1 MVLEKSEYRFTD
13 GNLLVLYAIY
23 NSKPVAADGELP
35 DYIQERIKVGL
46 ETYGMIMRSRP
57 DKHKTMVM
65 IVGAPGPAQKVKE
78 ELVKG
83 GIKEEIIAIDTDSQ
97 NMAQTISR
105 TADMIKTKPNPPFI
119 YFIGSV
125 WLHDIFK
132 STVMGRL
139 KGYKIQFY
147 GALDHRPVDEVER
160 EKALDVPKKS
170 IENYKQQAKNKA
182 VDMLLDIVFPD

>member
-1 MVLEKSEYRFTD
+1 MSSEYRFTD
-13 GNLLVLYAIY
+13 GNLIVLYAIHKGK
-23 NSKPVAADGELP
+23 SGSDGGLP
-35 DYIQERIKVGL
+35 DYIKERIKLGL
-46 ETYGMIMRSRP
+46 ETYGIIMRSRP

-65 IVGAPGPAQKVKE
+65 IVGAPGPAEKVKE

-83 GIKEEIIAIDTDSQ
+83 GIRDDVIAIDTDSQ

-105 TADMIKTKPNPPFI
+105 IADMVKSKPNPPFI

-132 STVMGRL
+132 STVMAKL
-139 KGYKIQFY
+139 KGYKVQFY
-147 GALDHRPVDEVER
+147 GALDHRSVDEVER

-170 IENYKQQAKNKA
+170 MENYKQQAKNKA
-182 VDMLLDIVFPD
+182 VDMLLNIIFPD

>member
-1 MVLEKSEYRFTD
+1 MSEHLFTD
-13 GNLLVLYAIY
+13 GNLLILYAIHK
-23 NSKPVAADGELP
+23 SKPVAGAGGELP
-35 DYIQERIKVGL
+35 DYIKERVKVGL

-65 IVGAPGPAQKVKE
+65 VVGAPGPAERVKQ

-83 GIKEEIIAIDTDSQ
+83 GIREKIIAIDTDSQ

-105 TADMIKTKPNPPFI
+105 MADMIKTKPNPPFI
-119 YFIGSV
+119 YFIGSI

-132 STVMGRL
+132 STVVGRL
-139 KGYKIQFY
+139 KGYRVQFY

-170 IENYKQQAKNKA
+170 IESYKQQAKNKA

>member
-1 MVLEKSEYRFTD
+1 MSEYRFTD
-13 GNLLVLYAIY
+13 GNLLIIYAIHKGK
-23 NSKPVAADGELP
+23 SAADTELP
-35 DYIQERIKVGL
+35 DYIKERIKVGL

-57 DKHKTMVM
+57 DKHKTMV
-65 IVGAPGPAQKVKE
+65 IVVGPAGPAEKVKQ
-78 ELVKG
+78 ELVNG
-83 GIKEEIIAIDTDSQ
+83 GIRDDIIAIDTDSR
-97 NMAQTISR
+97 NMALTIGR
-105 TADMIKTKPNPPFI
+105 IADMIKSKPNPPFI

-132 STVMGRL
+132 SRVAAKLNGH
-139 KGYKIQFY
+139 KVQFY

-182 VDMLLDIVFPD
+182 VEMLLDIIFPG

>member
-1 MVLEKSEYRFTD
+1 MSEYRFTD
-13 GNLLVLYAIY
+13 GNLLVIYAIHK
-23 NSKPVAADGELP
+23 SKPIAGGNGELP
-35 DYIQERIKVGL
+35 DYIKERIKVSL

-57 DKHKTMVM
+57 DKHKTMAM
-65 IVGAPGPAQKVKE
+65 IVGAPGSAEKVKQ

-83 GIKEEIIAIDTDSQ
+83 GIRDEIIAIDTDSQ

-105 TADMIKTKPNPPFI
+105 MADMIKTKPNPPFI
-119 YFIGSV
+119 YFVGSV

-139 KGYKIQFY
+139 KGYKVQFY

-182 VDMLLDIVFPD
+182 VDVLLDIVFPD

>member
-1 MVLEKSEYRFTD
+1 MSEHRFTD
-13 GNLLVLYAIY
+13 GNLLVLYAIHK
-23 NSKPVAADGELP
+23 SKPVSAGGELP
-35 DYIQERIKVGL
+35 DYIKERVKVGL

-65 IVGAPGPAQKVKE
+65 VVGAPGPAERVKQ

-83 GIKEEIIAIDTDSQ
+83 GIRDEIIAIDTDSQ

-105 TADMIKTKPNPPFI
+105 MADMIKTKPNPPFI

-132 STVMGRL
+132 STVVGRL
-139 KGYKIQFY
+139 KGYRVQFY

-160 EKALDVPKKS
+160 EKALDVPKKG

-182 VDMLLDIVFPD
+182 VEMLLDIVFPD

>member
-1 MVLEKSEYRFTD
+1 MSEHRFTD
-13 GNLLVLYAIY
+13 GNLLVVYAIHK
-23 NSKPVAADGELP
+23 SRPAADGGDLP
-35 DYIQERIKVGL
+35 DYIKERIKVSV

-65 IVGAPGPAQKVKE
+65 VVGAAEPAEKVKQA
-78 ELVKG
+78 LVKG
-83 GIKEEIIAIDTDSQ
+83 GIKDEIIAIDTDSQ

-105 TADMIKTKPNPPFI
+105 MADMIKTKPNPPFI

-132 STVMGRL
+132 STAVGRL
-139 KGYKIQFY
+139 KGYKTQFY

-170 IENYKQQAKNKA
+170 LESYKQQAKNKA
-182 VDMLLDIVFPD
+182 VDMLLNIVFPD

>member
-1 MVLEKSEYRFTD
+1 MSEYRFTD
-13 GNLLVLYAIY
+13 GNLLVLYAIHK
-23 NSKPVAADGELP
+23 SKSVAAADGELQ
-35 DYIQERIKVGL
+35 DHIKERIKVGL

-65 IVGAPGPAQKVKE
+65 IVGAPGPAEKVKE

-83 GIKEEIIAIDTDSQ
+83 GIRDEIIAIDTDSQ

-105 TADMIKTKPNPPFI
+105 MADMIKTKPNPPFI

-139 KGYKIQFY
+139 KGYKVQFY

-160 EKALDVPKKS
+160 EKALDVPKKN
-170 IENYKQQAKNKA
+170 IETYKQQAKNKA
-182 VDMLLDIVFPD
+182 VDMLLDIVFPH

>member
-1 MVLEKSEYRFTD
+1 MSEYRFTD
-13 GNLLVLYAIY
+13 GNLLIVYAIY
-23 NSKPVAADGELP
+23 KRKSAAADSELP
-35 DYIQERIKVGL
+35 DYIKERLKVGI
-46 ETYGMIMRSRP
+46 ETYGTIMSSRP

-65 IVGAPGPAQKVKE
+65 VVGAPGPAEKVKE

-83 GIKEEIIAIDTDSQ
+83 GIRDDIVAIDTDSQ

-105 TADMIKTKPNPPFI
+105 IADMIKSKPNPPFI

-132 STVMGRL
+132 STAVARL
-139 KGYKIQFY
+139 KGYKVQFY

-170 IENYKQQAKNKA
+170 IENYKQHAKNKA
-182 VDMLLDIVFPD
+182 VDMLLDIIFPG

>member
-1 MVLEKSEYRFTD
+1 MSEYRFTD
-13 GNLLVLYAIY
+13 GNLLVLYAIHK
-23 NSKPVAADGELP
+23 NKPVAAGGDLP
-35 DYIQERIKVGL
+35 DYIKERVKVGL

-65 IVGAPGPAQKVKE
+65 IVGAPGPAEKIKQ
-78 ELVKG
+78 ELIKG
-83 GIKEEIIAIDTDSQ
+83 GIRDEIIAIDTDSQ

-105 TADMIKTKPNPPFI
+105 MADMIRSKPNPPFI
-119 YFIGSV
+119 YFVGSV

-132 STVMGRL
+132 STVVGRL
-139 KGYKIQFY
+139 KGHRVQFY

-160 EKALDVPKKS
+160 EKALDVPKKG

-182 VDMLLDIVFPD
+182 VEMLLDIVFPD

>member
-1 MVLEKSEYRFTD
+1 MSEYRFTD

-23 NSKPVAADGELP
+23 KSKPVAVDGELP
-35 DYIQERIKVGL
+35 DYIKERIKVGL

-83 GIKEEIIAIDTDSQ
+83 GIKDEIIAKDTDSQ

-105 TADMIKTKPNPPFI
+105 IADMIKTKPNPPFI

-182 VDMLLDIVFPD
+182 VDILLDIVFPD

>member
-1 MVLEKSEYRFTD
+1 MSEYKFTD
-13 GNLLVLYAIY
+13 GNLLVLYAIHRGK
-23 NSKPVAADGELP
+23 SESGDELP
-35 DYIQERIKVGL
+35 NYIKERVKLGL
-46 ETYGMIMRSRP
+46 ETYAMIMKSRP

-65 IVGAPGPAQKVKE
+65 IIGEPGAAAKVKD

-83 GIKEEIIAIDTDSQ
+83 GISNEIIAIDTDSQ

-105 TADMIKTKPNPPFI
+105 VAQMIKTKPNPPFV

-132 STVMGRL
+132 STVTGRL
-139 KGYKIQFY
+139 KDYKVQFY

-160 EKALDVPKKS
+160 EKSLDIPKKT

-182 VDMLLDIVFPD
+182 VDMLLNVIFPD

>member
-1 MVLEKSEYRFTD
+1 MSEHRFTD
-13 GNLLVLYAIY
+13 GNLLILYAIHK
-23 NSKPVAADGELP
+23 SKPVSAGGELP
-35 DYIQERIKVGL
+35 DYIKERVKVGL

-65 IVGAPGPAQKVKE
+65 VVGAPGPAERVKQ

-83 GIKEEIIAIDTDSQ
+83 GIRDEIIAIDTDSQ

-105 TADMIKTKPNPPFI
+105 MADMIKTKPNPPFI

-132 STVMGRL
+132 STVVGRL
-139 KGYKIQFY
+139 KGYSVQFY

-170 IENYKQQAKNKA
+170 IENYKQQAKNKT
-182 VDMLLDIVFPD
+182 VDVLLDIVFPE

>member
-1 MVLEKSEYRFTD
+1 MSEYRFTD
-13 GNLLVLYAIY
+13 GNLLVLYVIH
-23 NSKPVAADGELP
+23 NSKSATANGELP
-35 DYIQERIKVGL
+35 DYIKERIKLGL
-46 ETYGMIMRSRP
+46 ETYGMVMRSRP

-65 IVGAPGPAQKVKE
+65 IVGAPGPAEKVKE

-83 GIKEEIIAIDTDSQ
+83 GIREKIIAIDTDSQ
-97 NMAQTISR
+97 NVAQTIGR
-105 TADMIKTKPNPPFI
+105 MADMIKTKPNPPFI

-132 STVMGRL
+132 STVVASL
-139 KGYKIQFY
+139 KGYKVQFY

-160 EKALDVPKKS
+160 EKELDLPKKS

-182 VDMLLDIVFPD
+182 VDMLLNIIFPE

>member
-1 MVLEKSEYRFTD
+1 MSEHRFTD
-13 GNLLVLYAIY
+13 GNLLVLYAIHKG
-23 NSKPVAADGELP
+23 KPLAGADDDLP
-35 DYIQERIKVGL
+35 DYIKERIKVGL

-57 DKHKTMVM
+57 DKHKTMVV
-65 IVGAPGPAQKVKE
+65 IVGAPGPAEKVKQ

-83 GIKEEIIAIDTDSQ
+83 GIRDEIIAIDTDSQ

-105 TADMIKTKPNPPFI
+105 MADMIRTKPNPPFI

-132 STVMGRL
+132 STATGRL
-139 KGYKIQFY
+139 KGYKVQFY

-160 EKALDVPKKS
+160 EKALDVPKKTM
-170 IENYKQQAKNKA
+170 ENYKQQAKNKA